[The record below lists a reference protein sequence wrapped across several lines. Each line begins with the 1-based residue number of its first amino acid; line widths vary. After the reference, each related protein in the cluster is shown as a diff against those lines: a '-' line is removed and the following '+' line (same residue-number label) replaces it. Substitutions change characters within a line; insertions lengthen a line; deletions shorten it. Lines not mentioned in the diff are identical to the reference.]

1 MPPEHKLDFELFGSE
16 YFAIRGYLIGQ
27 LSTTAN
33 AAANRPGKA
42 IAFTGPS

>member
-27 LSTTAN
+27 LSTTA
-33 AAANRPGKA
+33 
-42 IAFTGPS
+42 TH